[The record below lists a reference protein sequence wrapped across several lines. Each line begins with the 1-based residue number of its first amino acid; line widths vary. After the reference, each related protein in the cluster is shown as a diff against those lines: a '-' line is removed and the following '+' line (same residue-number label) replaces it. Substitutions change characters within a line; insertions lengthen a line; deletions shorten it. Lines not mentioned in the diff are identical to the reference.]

1 MVTLMNKK
9 PSFQRIFLI
18 VADSAGIGEEP
29 DAARFGDVGS
39 DTFGHIAKAMD
50 GLHLPHLESLG
61 PRG

>member
-29 DAARFGDVGS
+29 DAARFGDVAS
-39 DTFGHIAKAMD
+39 DTFGPTAKAMG
-50 GLHLPHLESLG
+50 GLHLPNLESLG
-61 PRG
+61 LG